1 MISDEQDTELGD
13 FLPSEENVEKT
24 VMDSFLYD
32 EEINLINSLNL
43 NDRERNILLL
53 RNGFINNRVYTLE
66 EIAKIFN
73 LTKERIR

>member
-1 MISDEQDTELGD
+1 LISDEQDTELGD

-32 EEINLINSLNL
+32 EEMNLINSLNL